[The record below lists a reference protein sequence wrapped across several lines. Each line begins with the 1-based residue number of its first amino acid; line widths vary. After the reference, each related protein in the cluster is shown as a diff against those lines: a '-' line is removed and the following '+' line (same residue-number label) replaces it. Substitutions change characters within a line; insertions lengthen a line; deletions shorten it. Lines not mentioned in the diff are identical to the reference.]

1 MGWNHRVLR
10 HIYTEET
17 WLAIHE
23 VYYDDEGNPNSC
35 TVDPIE
41 PGGETLDEL
50 KAGLELMMKA
60 CEKPILDYEYF
71 ESYNNKDKKL

>member
-1 MGWNHRVLR
+1 MTWNYRVLR

-23 VYYDDEGNPNSC
+23 VYYDDDNNPDCC

-41 PGGETLDEL
+41 PGGETLEEL
-50 KAGLELMMKA
+50 KSDLEHISKA
-60 CEKPILDYEYF
+60 CEKPILDYDF
-71 ESYNNKDKKL
+71 FTSFKTKDDKL